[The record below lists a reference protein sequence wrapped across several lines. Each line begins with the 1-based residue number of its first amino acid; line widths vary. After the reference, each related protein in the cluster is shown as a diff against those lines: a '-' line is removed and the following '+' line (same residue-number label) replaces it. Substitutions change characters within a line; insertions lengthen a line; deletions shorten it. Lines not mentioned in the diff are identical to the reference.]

1 MDFTEI
7 KMEKC
12 TRFAKYTENPNDS
25 KYYLILV
32 KINNILQND
41 MLNATLKPLSKKC
54 FFKQNIK
61 HLGLAKIIRLR
72 KYLNFHGHK
81 KASLV
86 IFTCEL

>member
-41 MLNATLKPLSKKC
+41 MLNATLKPLSKN
-54 FFKQNIK
+54 FVLKQNIK
-61 HLGLAKIIRLR
+61 HLDLAKIIL
-72 KYLNFHGHK
+72 FK
-81 KASLV
+81 K
-86 IFTCEL
+86 IFTTFTDTRRHL